1 MIIAVTTENGQ
12 VFQHFGHTKT
22 FTLYQV
28 EGQKV
33 QGKKL
38 LETGAAGHSALSGL
52 LAGQDVAVL
61 ICGGIGGG
69 ARNML
74 GAAGIQIVSG
84 AQGSTDEAVAAYLAG
99 NLQDSPEGACHGHDH
114 EEGHHSCGEHSCG
127 GSCH

>member
-22 FTLYQV
+22 FTLYTV
-28 EGQKV
+28 EGGEV
-33 QGKKL
+33 RGKEI

-52 LAGQDVAVL
+52 LASKGVGHL

-74 GAAGIQIVSG
+74 DAAGIGIVAG
-84 AQGSTDEAVAAYLAG
+84 VQGNADEAVAAFLAG
-99 NLQDSPEGACHGHDH
+99 KLHDDPAGACQGHSHD
-114 EEGHHSCGEHSCG
+114 EGHNCGEHSCG
-127 GSCH
+127 GGCH